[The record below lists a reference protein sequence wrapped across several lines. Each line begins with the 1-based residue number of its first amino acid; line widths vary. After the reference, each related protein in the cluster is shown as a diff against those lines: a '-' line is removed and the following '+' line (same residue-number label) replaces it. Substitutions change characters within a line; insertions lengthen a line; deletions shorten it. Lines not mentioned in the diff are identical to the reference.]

1 MRLGFILERL
11 AQDVL
16 ETPPNGLVQTTKLV
30 RIAFVA
36 ILPEPSQG
44 INARLNVLKSE
55 TLVVTL
61 SDVSLF

>member
-16 ETPPNGLVQTTKLV
+16 ETPPNGLVETAELV
-30 RIAFVA
+30 RITFIA

-44 INARLNVLKSE
+44 IYARLNVLKSE